1 MEGEKHKDIQEGIIY
16 GVKVLDLNG
25 IYNYEDG
32 YCRGDSKKVYL
43 VAVNLSGFLRLPEEF
58 ILTDYGCKV
67 GGYRNK
73 MVF

>member
-16 GVKVLDLNG
+16 GVRTLDLNG

-43 VAVNLSGFLRLPEEF
+43 VAVNLSG
-58 ILTDYGCKV
+58 V
-67 GGYRNK
+67 
-73 MVF
+73 